1 MNLRIG
7 LVGLVMW
14 GTVNATAGIANAD
27 ASEDYPIPNRILK
40 TTCTAEQIMAAARDV
55 EPVYYQRYMIDYDN
69 HSQQIQQAT
78 QDQIH
83 WFFSMDYA
91 GRRAYSEELA
101 ANFADPLTVAWP
113 NHQKLF
119 FNSKGVAAHT
129 TDTCAK
135 YPPDDQSVWNW

>member
-55 EPVYYQRYMIDYDN
+55 EPVYYERYMIDYDN

-91 GRRAYSEELA
+91 GRRAYSEDGLSNDEFDSFAPTVRTLRQFIA
-101 ANFADPLTVAWP
+101 AC
-113 NHQKLF
+113 
-119 FNSKGVAAHT
+119 
-129 TDTCAK
+129 TDLDGLVRDVMLPEPA
-135 YPPDDQSVWNW
+135 

>member
-1 MNLRIG
+1 MKLRIG

-14 GTVNATAGIANAD
+14 GTVIATAGIANAD

-55 EPVYYQRYMIDYDN
+55 EPVYYERYMIDYDN

-91 GRRAYSEELA
+91 GRRA
-101 ANFADPLTVAWP
+101 TRR
-113 NHQKLF
+113 
-119 FNSKGVAAHT
+119 
-129 TDTCAK
+129 
-135 YPPDDQSVWNW
+135 NWRQTLPIH